1 MNNNEKEK
9 TLWASR
15 EKKKKRTQNTTL
27 HAKRKEA
34 TYLKYLR
41 KECVSQGFYIQ
52 QK

>member
-15 EKKKKRTQNTTL
+15 GKKRTQNTTL

-41 KECVSQGFYIQ
+41 KECVSQGFYIP